1 MRRIILAHLLPLGL
15 LAAPPA
21 AIGQDASRVRLDA
34 PLYTRGGMPAC
45 TTTDALAGY
54 FSALRGVPG
63 SAGSGVSV
71 YGCLLLQEG
80 AAADLVGQDNGAYR
94 IRVVHPG
101 TGDIYPV
108 ELWTTLE
115 GLRNA
120 LGRQPGTR

>member
-1 MRRIILAHLLPLGL
+1 MRRTPSILAVLLLAPAL
-15 LAAPPA
+15 LAARA
-21 AIGQDASRVRLDA
+21 WGQDTSRVRLDA
-34 PLYTRGGMPAC
+34 PLYTRGGAAAC
-45 TTTDALAGY
+45 DTTDALAGY
-54 FSALRGVPG
+54 YSALR
-63 SAGSGVSV
+63 SGGGGNVTV

-108 ELWTTLE
+108 ELWTTLD

-120 LGRQPGTR
+120 LRPQSRTR